1 MLFGIPLLLFLFV
14 DIKQQRLYSTTSQHK
29 TPILLSPPVGIP
41 ESENFETVVSFED
54 GKKQRL
60 DQYLSSIYMEHTRSY
75 ISGLCDDGLVL
86 VNDKSQSKS
95 FKVSK
100 GDRINFTVVVRK
112 VSSKVTP
119 ENIPLDVLYEDEHL
133 LCINKPSG
141 MVVHPAVGSPN
152 GTFVNALLYHLGS
165 SKAEALLQAVP
176 NDVGSEE
183 DLDLPETP
191 EAAQATPASIRPGI
205 VHRLDKGTTGVLIAV
220 D

>member
-1 MLFGIPLLLFLFV
+1 MGFLFLFLFV
-14 DIKQQRLYSTTSQHK
+14 DNKQRGCIARRVT
-29 TPILLSPPVGIP
+29 ILLSPPVGIP

-100 GDRINFTVVVRK
+100 GDRINFTVVRK

-220 D
+220 N

>member
-1 MLFGIPLLLFLFV
+1 MERNNVWTNI
-14 DIKQQRLYSTTSQHK
+14 
-29 TPILLSPPVGIP
+29 SPVFIW
-41 ESENFETVVSFED
+41 
-54 GKKQRL
+54 
-60 DQYLSSIYMEHTRSY
+60 SIVTQSY

-86 VNDKSQSKS
+86 FNDKSQSKS

-100 GDRINFTVVVRK
+100 GDRINFTVVRK

-220 D
+220 Y

>member
-14 DIKQQRLYSTTSQHK
+14 DYKQQRLYSTTSQHK

-100 GDRINFTVVVRK
+100 GDRINFTVVRK

-220 D
+220 Y